1 MDADFLEQLAEAC
14 EPIYV
19 RQLDVPMTKPK
30 KAAKP
35 KRPSKHGY
43 SLEFEEWYE
52 HYPNKVGKLDAF
64 KAWPRAVFQVKVE
77 QELGDEEEAIA
88 FLTDAIKE
96 YAASDRAR
104 ECPYNP
110 ATFLNGRHWD
120 DDRSAWNRPA
130 ASEKPKK
137 LPAKLNFGD
146 LDE

>member
-1 MDADFLEQLAEAC
+1 MDADFLAELTEAC
-14 EPIYV
+14 EPIFV
-19 RQLDVPMTKPK
+19 RQVEWTVTKATKAKKPPK
-30 KAAKP
+30 
-35 KRPSKHGY
+35 PSKHGY
-43 SLEFEEWYE
+43 TLDFEEWYAC
-52 HYPNKVGKLDAF
+52 YPHKVGKLDAF
-64 KAWPRAVFQVKVE
+64 KAWPRALMQVMVE

-96 YAASDRAR
+96 YAASDKAR

-130 ASEKPKK
+130 EEKPKK